1 MRCLPK
7 LVLGTI
13 VLPILSA
20 QPEPKPQIQ
29 ESKQTI
35 RISTRQVLLDL
46 VVRDKHERLIGD
58 LKPEDIA
65 IYEDGV
71 KQTTKSFSII
81 TGKEQTEFE
90 QKEKESSSQTARGL
104 NPLRQINLVSIVFSR
119 MSPRSRD
126 FAREAVLSFLKNQ
139 VLANTFAAVYSLD
152 YKMNALQVYT
162 SNQAELT
169 KAAESA
175 ARGAYSQYAKDNE
188 NVLNQVQTTV
198 SMGVGGVNITP
209 AFDPTTHPDFS
220 LSGAEQVSP
229 FSEAAL
235 MQAKLISDQRFISA
249 DTEGIRPLEALRA
262 FVRDQGMLPGR
273 KTVLFLGEGLPVPPE
288 RPEMMQGLISDANR
302 ANVTFYAIDV
312 RGLSTSSSAGAA
324 VSELRNRAAIDGP
337 VGGITNVATPLDSG
351 DSHAM
356 DAMRDSMH
364 IDDSTLLAVHGD
376 PQLGM
381 RELAEATGG
390 FLVANT
396 NNIAL
401 PMKRVMEEVRTHYEL
416 AYTPT
421 SSNYDGHFRKI
432 EVKLTRPGLKVQTR
446 SGYYALPDLGGEP
459 TQAFEVAAL
468 SALTATPLPHAL
480 DYRAGLLEFG
490 PIGSDVQC
498 IVAFQV
504 PKSGMQLGQDA
515 DKKKVR
521 LHASLLALIKDA
533 KGQIVGKVSRDLSF
547 EAAPEKGPELRQG
560 DLIYSQ
566 SVLLRPGRYT
576 LESVV
581 LDREADKAAAKRAS
595 IDISKPDALGLSS
608 ISLVRRVD
616 PAGAAGEDFNPLRFQ
631 GGKVV
636 PSLTG
641 TAPARPDTALYFVLF
656 LPSTPEGK
664 LASST
669 PPEVTVQF
677 FLDGKEYA
685 EANPTIHMPEEAKPI
700 PVFLSAKF
708 NPGEYMV
715 TVKVQ
720 QGELSSER
728 SAEFRVE

>member
-1 MRCLPK
+1 M
-7 LVLGTI
+7 LVLGTV

-20 QPEPKPQIQ
+20 QPEPKAQIH

-35 RISTRQVLLDL
+35 RMTTRQVLLDL

-58 LKPEDIA
+58 LKPEEIA

-71 KQTTKSFSII
+71 KQTPKSFNII

-90 QKEKESSSQTARGL
+90 QRERASTSQTARGL

-169 KAAESA
+169 RAAESA
-175 ARGAYSQYAKDNE
+175 SRGSYSQYAKDNE
-188 NVLNQVQTTV
+188 NVLNQIETTV
-198 SMGVGGVNITP
+198 SMGQNGVNITP
-209 AFDPTTHPDFS
+209 AFDPATHPDYA
-220 LSGAEQVSP
+220 LSGAEQAPLSDAV
-229 FSEAAL
+229 L
-235 MQAKLISDQRFISA
+235 MQAKMISDQRIIAA
-249 DTEGIRPLEALRA
+249 DTEGLRPLEALRS
-262 FVRDQGMLPGR
+262 FVRDQGALPGR

-288 RPEMMQGLISDANR
+288 RPEVMQGLISDANR

-312 RGLSTSSSAGAA
+312 RGLSSQSSSGAA
-324 VSELRNRAAIDGP
+324 VSELRNRASVDGP
-337 VGGITNVATPLDSG
+337 VGGLTNAAIPLDSG
-351 DSHAM
+351 DSH
-356 DAMRDSMH
+356 DLERMRDSMH

-376 PQLGM
+376 SQLGM

-401 PMKRVMEEVRTHYEL
+401 PMKHVMEEVRTHYEL

-421 SSNYDGHFRKI
+421 SNNYDGHFRKI
-432 EVKLTRPGLKVQTR
+432 EVKLSRPGLKVQTR

-459 TQAFEVAAL
+459 TQAFEVAAM
-468 SALTATPLPHAL
+468 SALNAAPLPHAL

-490 PIGSDVQC
+490 PMGSDVQC

-504 PKSGMQLGQDA
+504 PKSGMRLGQDA

-533 KGQIVGKVSRDLSF
+533 KGQIVGKVSRDLDF
-547 EAAPEKGPELRQG
+547 EAPPEKAQELREG

-566 SVLLRPGRYT
+566 SLLLRPGRYT
-576 LESVV
+576 LESAV
-581 LDREADKAAAKRAS
+581 LDREGETAGAKRAAVEV
-595 IDISKPDALGLSS
+595 SKPEALGLSS

-616 PAGAAGEDFNPLRFQ
+616 PVGASGDQFNPLQFQ

-636 PSLTG
+636 PSLAG
-641 TAPARPDTALYFVLF
+641 TAKNGADTALYFVLYP
-656 LPSTPEGK
+656 PSTSEGK
-664 LASST
+664 MALST

-685 EANPTIHMPEEAKPI
+685 EANPTIRMPEEAKPI

-728 SAEFRVE
+728 SAAFRVE